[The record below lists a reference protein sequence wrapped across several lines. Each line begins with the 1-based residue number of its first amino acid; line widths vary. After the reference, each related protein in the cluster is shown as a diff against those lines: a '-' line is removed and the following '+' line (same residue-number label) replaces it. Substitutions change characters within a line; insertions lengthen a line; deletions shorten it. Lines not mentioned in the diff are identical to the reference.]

1 MENTRNLSNT
11 DVSKEAIKSVES
23 MVLELADSLVNDYI
37 ISLKQTGNT
46 LSTGDIDRLTKYV
59 IDNVNISMKIGL
71 KVNNKIVDDLQ
82 ISLINVNQ
90 AGFNEFEK

>member
-11 DVSKEAIKSVES
+11 DVSKDAIKSVES
-23 MVLELADSLVNDYI
+23 MVLELADSLVKDYI

-82 ISLINVNQ
+82 IDMVNVNQ
-90 AGFNEFEK
+90 AGFNEFET